1 MSNDMEKQGLDKVA
15 GVHARD
21 VMAGHSLVPDAS
33 EEHMFSTGKL
43 KQAFTNAD
51 PFSGENRQTFTQ
63 SILQG
68 DTPKRTALQAISPK
82 STYKTDA
89 NNTQSLNRDS
99 QSRVSDGGKMQG
111 NATAMKNDIKGTMAR
126 AKTDLQQAQTEQADA
141 TKHAAID
148 QDISISSAQDAM
160 SPQAGADKM
169 AAGAAIAADLM
180 VGGGTLATMGKA
192 VFVHSGVSE
201 QDKKLSPKELEAL
214 AEDSL
219 ARAASSG
226 SNETAIDDNAGAT
239 VSLDVGTKSKFDF
252 EGMTVDE
259 YIDVAQTDIENTPEM
274 MALMDDL
281 AAVDQVQSNL
291 GRLEDR
297 SDVAFDLS
305 DETIDSISVE
315 LTGQGLQ
322 GIASFKVA
330 DTLAAN
336 EAAFTAV
343 EDVAPKL
350 DAGEDVS
357 EYKPPVMALAQM
369 QMA

>member
-1 MSNDMEKQGLDKVA
+1 MSNDMEKQGLSKVA

-21 VMAGHSLVPDAS
+21 IMVGHSLVPDS
-33 EEHMFSTGKL
+33 TEEHMFSTGKL
-43 KQAFTNAD
+43 KQAFLNAD

-63 SILQG
+63 SVLQG
-68 DTPKRTALQAISPK
+68 DTPNRTVLQSISPK
-82 STYKTDA
+82 TSYKTDS
-89 NNTQSLNRDS
+89 NNTQALNRNA
-99 QSRVSDGGKMQG
+99 QSSVSDGGKMQG
-111 NATAMKNDIKGTMAR
+111 NAATMKADIKSTMAR
-126 AKTDLQQAQTEQADA
+126 AKSDMKQAQAEQADA

-148 QDISISSAQDAM
+148 QDISVSSAQDAM
-160 SPQAGADKM
+160 SPQAGADKI
-169 AAGAAIAADLM
+169 AAAAAITADLM
-180 VGGGTLATMGKA
+180 VGGGTFATMGKA
-192 VFVHSGVSE
+192 VFVQHGVSE
-201 QDKKLSPKELEAL
+201 QDKKLSPKQLQAL
-214 AEDSL
+214 AEDSQ

-226 SNETAIDDNAGAT
+226 NNEAAIDSNAGAT
-239 VSLDVGTKSKFDF
+239 VRLDVGAKSNFDF
-252 EGMTVDE
+252 EGMSVDE
-259 YIDVAQTDIENTPEM
+259 YIDLAQTDIEDTPEM

-281 AAVDQVQSNL
+281 SAVDKVQSNL

-305 DETIDSISVE
+305 DEKVDAISVE

-322 GIASFKVA
+322 GISSFKV

-336 EAAFTAV
+336 DVTFSAV

-350 DAGEDVS
+350 NADEDMA